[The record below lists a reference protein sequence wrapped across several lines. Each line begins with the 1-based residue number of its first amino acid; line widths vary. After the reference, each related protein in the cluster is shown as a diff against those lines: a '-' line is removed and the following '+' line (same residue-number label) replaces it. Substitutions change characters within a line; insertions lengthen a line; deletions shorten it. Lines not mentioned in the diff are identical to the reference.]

1 MTLPLHMRREGFAP
15 AAELA
20 AVRDDEGVRLFDSPI
35 GDRVWLVTRVADVRR
50 VLGDPVVFGNSAH
63 HLVPGAPAMSEEEL
77 ARVRPG
83 NPLGY
88 DPPGHTRLRRL
99 VAPGFTARRVR
110 LLEPRVREIV
120 RDHLDAVAAA
130 GPPADLVPAFA
141 LPVPSLVICELL
153 GVPYAERSEFQ
164 QRAADFFDV
173 SLSPDERFAVA
184 LRSRAYLAE
193 LVARARVEPGDDL
206 LGVLARAG
214 GPADGGLADDELVGV
229 ADLLLLAGHETTAN
243 MLSLG
248 ALALLRHPDQC
259 RLLRERPDLDDA
271 AVEELLR
278 WLTVV
283 HTGVPRVVTADVEL
297 GGRELAAGDLV
308 VCSLPA
314 ANRDPDLLAGADD
327 LDLTRSP
334 VSHVA
339 FGHGVHHCVGA
350 PLARLEMR
358 AAFPALVRRF
368 PDLRLAGEPVFR
380 SQQVVHGL
388 SSLPVAW

>member
-1 MTLPLHMRREGFAP
+1 MTLPLHMRRDGFAP

-20 AVRDDEGVRLFDSPI
+20 AARDEDGVRLFETPI

-50 VLGDPVVFGNSAH
+50 VLGDPARFGNSAR
-63 HLVPGAPAMSEEEL
+63 HLVPGAPALSDEEL

-83 NPLGY
+83 NVLGY
-88 DPPGHTRLRRL
+88 DPPEHTRLRRL
-99 VAPGFTARRVR
+99 LAPGFTARRVR
-110 LLEPRVREIV
+110 LLEPRVHEIV
-120 RDHLDAVAAA
+120 HDHLDAMADA

-153 GVPYAERSEFQ
+153 GVPYAERAEFQ

-173 SLSPDERFAVA
+173 SLTPEQRMDVA
-184 LRSRAYLAE
+184 LRSRAYLAG
-193 LVARARVEPGDDL
+193 LVDRARVDPGDDL
-206 LGVLARAG
+206 LGVLVRAG
-214 GPADGGLADDELVGV
+214 ELDGDELVGV

-243 MLSLG
+243 MLGLG
-248 ALALLRHPDQC
+248 VHALLRHPDQL
-259 RLLRERPDLDDA
+259 RLLRERPELVDG

-297 GGRELAAGDLV
+297 GGRELAEGDLV

-314 ANRDPDLLAGADD
+314 ANRDPDLLPDADE
-327 LDLTRSP
+327 LDLTRRP
-334 VSHVA
+334 TGHVA
-339 FGHGVHHCVGA
+339 FGHGAHHCLGA

-358 AAFPALVRRF
+358 AALPALLRRF
-368 PDLRLAGEPVFR
+368 PDLRPAGEPEFR
-380 SQQVVHGL
+380 PRQVVYGL
-388 SSLPVAW
+388 SSLPVTW